1 MFWIQHLLTVN
12 DGNSQRGAK
21 YYPLNDKEFLIIV
34 NDKIWKCQ
42 LIELEE
48 NE

>member
-34 NDKIWKCQ
+34 MIKFGNVS
-42 LIELEE
+42 L
-48 NE
+48 